1 MNSLRYLLNTNILFD
16 LVKHPQGIVTQK
28 IAGLSAEQQH
38 GLFTSAIVACELRY
52 GVEKRGSKVLAER
65 VEDLLRVIE
74 VLPLPVESDRHYGV
88 IRVELEKK
96 ENHHRRE

>member
-1 MNSLRYLLNTNILFD
+1 
-16 LVKHPQGIVTQK
+16 
-28 IAGLSAEQQH
+28 
-38 GLFTSAIVACELRY
+38 
-52 GVEKRGSKVLAER
+52 VEKRGSKVLAER